1 MLPYNDNRFGDVFI
15 MKKIVFVEGKLG
27 RFCYCGDCA
36 YRSNGDYDAG
46 ECKNPDSPYYGRW
59 RPEYESCY
67 EA

>member
-1 MLPYNDNRFGDVFI
+1 